1 MKLELKHLAPYLPYG
16 LTLFDTSQEECIF
29 DAKEWLF
36 RDKQFVKPFFK
47 NHLEQILNDDSLKLI
62 LRPLSDLR
70 KEEYFDS
77 FFAFCENELIVNPYF
92 LLEALEKGKYFLID
106 FSKYY
111 KIEEFMNKNHFDW
124 RFNLIENGL
133 AINKNDII
141 KELQKMCFKMHF

>member
-1 MKLELKHLAPYLPYG
+1 MKLELKHLTPYLPYG
-16 LTLFDTSQEECIF
+16 LMIFDTSQEEYIF

-36 RDKQFVKPFFK
+36 RDKQFVNPFFK
-47 NHLEQILNDDSLKLI
+47 NHLEQILNDDSLKPI

-70 KEEYFDS
+70 KDEYFDS
-77 FFAFCENELIVNPYF
+77 FFAFCENELIVDPYF
-92 LLEALEKGKYFLID
+92 LLEALEKDKYFLID

-133 AINKNDII
+133 AIDKNNIL
-141 KELQKMCFKMHF
+141 KELEKLCFK